1 MAFKM
6 AQITI
11 YIDNNLEEKI
21 KEVAKNTGQSIS
33 KYISNA
39 IEQKLNNSWNE
50 DIKNLSGSWNDF
62 PTLEEIRNNT
72 IDIKREEF

>member
-1 MAFKM
+1 M

-21 KEVAKNTGQSIS
+21 KEVAKSTGQSIS

-50 DIKNLSGSWNDF
+50 DIKNLSGSWSDF
-62 PTLEEIRNNT
+62 PALEEIRNNT
-72 IDIKREEF
+72 IEIKREEF

>member
-1 MAFKM
+1 M

-11 YIDNNLEEKI
+11 YIDNNLEERI
-21 KEVAKNTGQSIS
+21 KEIAKNTGQSIS

-50 DIKNLSGSWNDF
+50 DIKNLSGSWSDF
-62 PTLEEIRNNT
+62 PSIEEIRSNT
-72 IDIKREEF
+72 NDICYNETN

>member
-1 MAFKM
+1 M

-50 DIKNLSGSWNDF
+50 DVKTLSGSWSDF
-62 PTLEEIRNNT
+62 PTLKEIRSNT
-72 IDIKREEF
+72 KDICYNEDE

>member
-1 MAFKM
+1 M

-21 KEVAKNTGQSIS
+21 KEIAKNTGQSIS

-50 DIKNLSGSWNDF
+50 DIKDLSCSWNDF
-62 PTLEEIRNNT
+62 PTIEEIRTNIEDT
-72 IDIKREEF
+72 KREEF

>member
-1 MAFKM
+1 M

-39 IEQKLNNSWNE
+39 IVQKLNNSWNE

-62 PTLEEIRNNT
+62 PTLEEIRSNT
-72 IDIKREEF
+72 NDICYN

>member
-1 MAFKM
+1 M

-21 KEVAKNTGQSIS
+21 KEITKNTGQSIS

-62 PTLEEIRNNT
+62 LSLEEIRNNT
-72 IDIKREEF
+72 IDTKRFEKLI

>member
-1 MAFKM
+1 M

-21 KEVAKNTGQSIS
+21 KEVAKSTGQSIS

-50 DIKNLSGSWNDF
+50 DIKNLSGSWSDF

-72 IDIKREEF
+72 IEIKREEF

>member
-1 MAFKM
+1 M

-21 KEVAKNTGQSIS
+21 KEIAKNTGQSIS

-50 DIKNLSGSWNDF
+50 DIKDLSGSWNDF
-62 PTLEEIRNNT
+62 PTIEEIRTNIEDT
-72 IDIKREEF
+72 KREEF

>member
-1 MAFKM
+1 M

-21 KEVAKNTGQSIS
+21 KEVAKSTGQSIS

-50 DIKNLSGSWNDF
+50 DIKNLSGSWSDF

>member
-1 MAFKM
+1 M

-62 PTLEEIRNNT
+62 PSIEEIRSNT
-72 IDIKREEF
+72 NDICYNETN

>member
-1 MAFKM
+1 M

-11 YIDNNLEEKI
+11 YIDTNLEEKI

-39 IEQKLNNSWNE
+39 IEQKLSNSWNE
-50 DIKNLSGSWNDF
+50 DIKNLSGSSNDF
-62 PTLEEIRNNT
+62 PSLEEIRTNT
-72 IDIKREEF
+72 TDTKREEF

>member
-1 MAFKM
+1 M

-11 YIDNNLEEKI
+11 YIDNNLEERI
-21 KEVAKNTGQSIS
+21 KEIAKNTGQSIS

-62 PTLEEIRNNT
+62 PSIEEIRTTVNDT
-72 IDIKREEF
+72 KREEF

>member
-1 MAFKM
+1 M

-11 YIDNNLEEKI
+11 YIDNSLEERI
-21 KEVAKNTGQSIS
+21 KEIAKSTGQSIS
-33 KYISNA
+33 KYISNT

>member
-1 MAFKM
+1 M

-21 KEVAKNTGQSIS
+21 KEIAKNTGQSIS

-39 IEQKLNNSWNE
+39 IEQKLNDSWNE
-50 DIKNLSGSWNDF
+50 DIKNLSASWSDF
-62 PTLEEIRNNT
+62 PSIEEIRTTVNDT
-72 IDIKREEF
+72 KREEF

>member
-1 MAFKM
+1 M

-11 YIDNNLEEKI
+11 YIDTNLEEKI

-39 IEQKLNNSWNE
+39 IEQKLSNSWNE
-50 DIKNLSGSWNDF
+50 DIKNLSGSSNDF
-62 PTLEEIRNNT
+62 LSLENKYNRYK
-72 IDIKREEF
+72 KRRVLDVFI

>member
-1 MAFKM
+1 M

-21 KEVAKNTGQSIS
+21 KEIAKNTGQSIS
-33 KYISNA
+33 KYIASA

-50 DIKNLSGSWNDF
+50 DIKNLSGSWSDF
-62 PTLEEIRNNT
+62 PTIEEIRTTVNDT
-72 IDIKREEF
+72 KREEF

>member
-1 MAFKM
+1 M

-39 IEQKLNNSWNE
+39 IN
-50 DIKNLSGSWNDF
+50 
-62 PTLEEIRNNT
+62 
-72 IDIKREEF
+72 